1 MPLGIVAAARA
12 VPEVESAMGI
22 GTVETQVDGSNA
34 PISAIDPAAATS
46 LVNFDWRDGGS
57 NALLDQLGSDGA
69 VIEESFA
76 QDRALKVGSTFEVEA
91 IDGQRATFTV
101 KGIYRDPQLFTGYT
115 ITTEGLRRLTE
126 TPTVAVLLTKLRPG
140 VDLTVGTA
148 QLNDA
153 LTASYPTAKVRTRSE
168 YKDFINTQLSVF
180 LYVLYA
186 LLALSV
192 IISLIGVIITL
203 LLAIYERTREIG
215 MMRAVGTTRGQV
227 RAMIL
232 HEGVITCLIGGIVG
246 LFVGL
251 LLGGLVT
258 KGLESEGIAFSV
270 PYVTLVVVL
279 VLTIFAG
286 LIAAF
291 LPAMRAAKL
300 RPLDALQYE

>member
-1 MPLGIVAAARA
+1 
-12 VPEVESAMGI
+12 
-22 GTVETQVDGSNA
+22 
-34 PISAIDPAAATS
+34 
-46 LVNFDWRDGGS
+46 
-57 NALLDQLGSDGA
+57 
-69 VIEESFA
+69 
-76 QDRALKVGSTFEVEA
+76 
-91 IDGQRATFTV
+91 
-101 KGIYRDPQLFTGYT
+101 
-115 ITTEGLRRLTE
+115 
-126 TPTVAVLLTKLRPG
+126 
-140 VDLTVGTA
+140 LTVGTA